1 MSEVIIVLRGAWH
14 TACLSVP
21 TLATPIHR
29 VSLEKSGK
37 EKSTCMEIQTHG
49 RWALIGNVA
58 GHQLELWVGI
68 NWK

>member
-29 VSLEKSGK
+29 VALEKSGK
-37 EKSTCMEIQTHG
+37 EKSTCMEILTHG